1 MDARWLLR
9 RETTSK
15 QVPAVAARLPVER
28 LQEHSLGL
36 LLVVL
41 LLGLR
46 SALRPGLLAKA
57 NRLRRSQEP
66 CSSFD

>member
-1 MDARWLLR
+1 MDGRWRLR

-28 LQEHSLGL
+28 LLEHSLAL

-41 LLGLR
+41 LPGLR
-46 SALRPGLLAKA
+46 SALQPGLLAKA
-57 NRLRRSQEP
+57 NRSRHQQEP
-66 CSSFD
+66 CSSFG